1 MYSSFVIAVVL
12 LSLVLWFLV
21 SFFLSSPISL
31 FIHKYKLKKDLND
44 YKCEKEME
52 KVSEEFKEEMK
63 KYE

>member
-1 MYSSFVIAVVL
+1 MYSSFVITVVL

-31 FIHKYKLKKDLND
+31 LIHKYKLKKDLDD

>member
-31 FIHKYKLKKDLND
+31 FIYKYKLKKDLND

-52 KVSEEFKEEMK
+52 KVSEEFKEEMR